1 MRYLTD
7 KIPLVFEYER
17 KDSRMTVDRATIL
30 CELKKTHAPIVFL
43 DKAGTR
49 PLPPAE
55 FISKFQIVI
64 TTTQR
69 FMHECKHG
77 SFQDEL
83 EQNESGN
90 TMVYRD
96 PFYTIEKVAE
106 ESCELLKV
114 YWNRLVVDE
123 GHSMGKDKT
132 NSTIQF
138 ASWVNAKNRWAMTG
152 TPTKQS
158 SAEIH
163 QLKGLMTFLQH
174 GFFTSRGNGDVF
186 WKRNIGKAWAE
197 GHLVSFF
204 RLRSLL
210 QYFMTRHTK
219 MDIAELPSPSF
230 TKTAIP
236 MSCLEATTYKYV
248 CSKWAVAVRY
258 PITSISNLFCLML
271 SQHRRFRYPNEHL
284 TDFDGGENEWA
295 SGFVAPSFTKKRSSL
310 GTSECSSCLFGILS
324 SCCP

>member
-7 KIPLVFEYER
+7 KIPLVFNYER
-17 KDSRMTVDRATIL
+17 KDSHMTVDKATIL

-49 PLPPAE
+49 PLPPAD
-55 FISKFQIVI
+55 FLAKFQIVI

-83 EQNESGN
+83 ERNES
-90 TMVYRD
+90 VSA
-96 PFYTIEKVAE
+96 TIYCDSLYAVDEEAE

-114 YWNRLVVDE
+114 NWHRLVVDE

-163 QLKGLMTFLQH
+163 QLKGLMSFLQH
-174 GFFTSRGNGDVF
+174 GFFTSRCNGDVF
-186 WKRNIGKAWAE
+186 WKRHIGKAWAD

-210 QYFMTRHTK
+210 QFFMKRHTK
-219 MDIAELPSPSF
+219 LDIAELPCPSY
-230 TKTAIP
+230 TKTVIP

-248 CSKWAVAVRY
+248 CLDRRLLSHHQQFTLA
-258 PITSISNLFCLML
+258 CLL
-271 SQHRRFRYPNEHL
+271 SV
-284 TDFDGGENEWA
+284 T
-295 SGFVAPSFTKKRSSL
+295 APSFQVSK
-310 GTSECSSCLFGILS
+310 
-324 SCCP
+324 